1 MRRTIAFILFLI
13 SAVAAHFATL
23 HLVPSLIMERMQAT
37 MNERGLPTYQWIA
50 SPRQSPETQA
60 VVRPSPDLSYAI
72 CRFDVQDGPVMISAP
87 GWDGYGSL
95 SIFDDQTNN
104 VFVAS
109 LDGQDAG
116 VTIVSELSRYVE
128 KPPLSGTS
136 ELVILN
142 GTGLALIRRL
152 APNQIIHDEASDLV
166 ETAVCQQASWP

>member
-1 MRRTIAFILFLI
+1 MKWVLSLLLFAVVAFGSHYLTVRMIPGFVM
-13 SAVAAHFATL
+13 SKAQQMFA
-23 HLVPSLIMERMQAT
+23 EQ
-37 MNERGLPTYQWIA
+37 GLPQYQFVA
-50 SPRQSPETQA
+50 TARQTPETQR

-152 APNQIIHDEASDLV
+152 APSQIIHDEASDLV